1 MGKGQVVVCCGHGCQ
16 GRHPGKGDV
25 TEPLRMGGYVLMKR
39 DPKYRGLQE
48 TEDLF
53 GRIGWVGVEGTLGKN
68 LAELEWRW
76 EMRQTKGLR
85 CVSSL
90 ACVILPAL
98 VGAGEGAQG

>member
-25 TEPLRMGGYVLMKR
+25 TEPLRMRGYVLMKR

-53 GRIGWVGVEGTLGKN
+53 GRIG
-68 LAELEWRW
+68 
-76 EMRQTKGLR
+76 
-85 CVSSL
+85 
-90 ACVILPAL
+90 
-98 VGAGEGAQG
+98 

>member
-1 MGKGQVVVCCGHGCQ
+1 
-16 GRHPGKGDV
+16 
-25 TEPLRMGGYVLMKR
+25 MKR

-53 GRIGWVGVEGTLGKN
+53 GRIGWVGVEGTLGKD

-85 CVSSL
+85 CAPSL
-90 ACVILPAL
+90 AFVILPAL
-98 VGAGEGAQG
+98 GQLGRGSTGLGQLHCQL

>member
-1 MGKGQVVVCCGHGCQ
+1 M
-16 GRHPGKGDV
+16 
-25 TEPLRMGGYVLMKR
+25 
-39 DPKYRGLQE
+39 
-48 TEDLF
+48 
-53 GRIGWVGVEGTLGKN
+53 GVEGTLGKD

-98 VGAGEGAQG
+98 AGAGEGAQG